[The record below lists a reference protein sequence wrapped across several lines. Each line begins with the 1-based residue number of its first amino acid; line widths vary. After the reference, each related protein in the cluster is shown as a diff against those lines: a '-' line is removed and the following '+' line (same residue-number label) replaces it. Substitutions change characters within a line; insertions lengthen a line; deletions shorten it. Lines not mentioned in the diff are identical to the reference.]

1 MEPILQFVGT
11 FERLAADGSIRE
23 GGAVEQARLLIGDDD
38 PTVREAYTEILG
50 SLGHLV
56 DQAADGEELLQRV
69 RSRSYDM
76 VFTDLRF
83 PPTDGISVLK
93 EVKRIRPSTLVV
105 IFTGHATVSLVLQG
119 FRNGAFEFLEKPV
132 DLERFRELASR
143 ALEIRKMGEKRRRM
157 AEELE
162 NERLNVMRLRE
173 RLDLE
178 DPFQQLVGSSGVM
191 RALTDTIREVART
204 DSTVLLTGESGTG
217 KGLVA
222 RTLHEASTR
231 RSGSFVEANCVV
243 YSEGVLHSELF
254 GHERGAFTG
263 ADRSKKGRFELAQG
277 GTLFLD
283 EIGEISAST
292 QLLLLRV
299 LQDRNYE
306 RVGGE
311 ETLETDVRLI
321 AATNR
326 DLQAAIEQGSFRSD
340 LFYRLN
346 VIPVHLPALRD
357 RPDDIPVLAQ
367 HFLARCATRLERP
380 VEGFSPEA
388 VDVLSRYAWPGN
400 IRELENLVERVVV
413 MNRTRRVEA
422 RDLPPT
428 IRQMADDADGD
439 RGTLQEMER
448 KKIIEALEETLGNK
462 KLAARRLGIHRSTLY
477 AKMRRFGL
485 AESADAGDGRHRA

>member
-1 MEPILQFVGT
+1 MEQ
-11 FERLAADGSIRE
+11 S
-23 GGAVEQARLLIGDDD
+23 RLLIGDDD
-38 PTVREAYTEILG
+38 AAVRQAYAEIL
-50 SLGHLV
+50 SRAGHTV
-56 DQAADGEELLQRV
+56 DQAADGEELLQLV

-83 PPTDGISVLK
+83 PPTDGINVLREIK
-93 EVKRIRPSTLVV
+93 QIRPSILVV
-105 IFTGHATVSLVLQG
+105 IFTGHATVPQVLQG

-132 DLERFRELASR
+132 DSEKLQELASR
-143 ALEIRKMGEKRRRM
+143 AVEIRGMGEKRRRM

-162 NERLNVMRLRE
+162 SERLNVMRLRQ

-178 DPFQQLVGSSGVM
+178 DPFQKLVGSSAVM
-191 RALTDTIREVART
+191 HTLIDTIREVART

-222 RTLHEASTR
+222 RTLHESSFR
-231 RSGSFVEANCVV
+231 RSNSFVEANCVV

-263 ADRSKKGRFELAQG
+263 ADRSKRGRFELAQG

-283 EIGEISAST
+283 EIGEISAAT

-299 LQDRNYE
+299 LQDRTYE

-311 ETLETDVRLI
+311 ETHEADVRLI

-326 DLQAAIEQGSFRSD
+326 DLQAAIEEGSFRSD

-357 RPDDIPVLAQ
+357 HPDDIPVLAQ
-367 HFLARCATRLERP
+367 HFLTRCTARLERS
-380 VEGFSPEA
+380 VEAFSPEA
-388 VDVLSRYAWPGN
+388 VDVLVRYGWPGN
-400 IRELENLVERVVV
+400 IRELENMVERVVV
-413 MNRTRRVEA
+413 MNRTGRVEMG
-422 RDLPPT
+422 DLPRG
-428 IRQMADDADGD
+428 IRQQADSGPGEG
-439 RGTLQEMER
+439 GTLQEMER
-448 KKIIEALEETLGNK
+448 QKILEALEETLGNK
-462 KLAARRLGIHRSTLY
+462 KLAAKRLGIHRSTLY

-485 AESADAGDGRHRA
+485 AATALVGDGNGNTGV